1 MRIFLIALAALV
13 VAAGAGLTLLPMSMA
28 ADVAQ
33 QRVPDFKFKEASGSV
48 WDGELKQ
55 VAYGKQFIGDLKVKT
70 DLMSLLTGKAAGV
83 LGLTRDGFTGQANLV
98 YGLSNGA
105 LELKDMKLDGNT
117 AMVPGMPAA
126 IAKVDGKF
134 SLQVKDL
141 QFVDSACEAANGEV
155 WTDALTKIQVKG
167 WVGPELRGPVTCEGG
182 KLQVEAKG
190 KAATGE
196 NVLAVLNIGR
206 QLDMEMTATV
216 TDATPAA
223 VEALREV
230 GFVKQGDRLVLHH
243 ALGAA
248 SQ

>member
-1 MRIFLIALAALV
+1 MRVFLIALAALV

-28 ADVAQ
+28 ADVAS

-55 VAYGKQFIGDLKVKT
+55 VAYGKQFIGDLKVKA
-70 DLMSLLTGKAAGV
+70 DLMSLITGKASGV
-83 LGLTRDGFTGQANLV
+83 LGLTRDGFSGTANLI
-98 YGLSNGA
+98 YGLSNGS

-126 IAKVDGKF
+126 IAKEDGKF

-155 WTDALTKIQVKG
+155 WTDALTKVKVKG

-182 KLQVEAKG
+182 KLQVQAKG
-190 KAATGE
+190 RAATGE
-196 NVLAVLNIGR
+196 DVLAVLSIG
-206 QLDMEMTATV
+206 QHLDMELTASV
-216 TDATPAA
+216 DNATPAA

-230 GFVKQGDRLVLHH
+230 GFVRDGNRLVLHH
-243 ALGAA
+243 AMGGR
-248 SQ
+248 

>member
-1 MRIFLIALAALV
+1 MRIFLIALVALV
-13 VAAGAGLTLLPMSMA
+13 AAAGAGLMFLPMSMA
-28 ADVAQ
+28 ADVAS

-55 VAYGKQFIGDLKVKT
+55 VAFGKQFIGDLKVKS
-70 DLMSLLTGKAAGV
+70 DVLSLLTGKASGT
-83 LGLTRDGFTGQANLV
+83 LGLTRDGFTGQANLI
-98 YGLSNGA
+98 YGLSNGS

-141 QFVDSACEAANGEV
+141 QFVAGACEAANGEV
-155 WTDALTKIQVKG
+155 WTDALTKVKVKG

-182 KLQVEAKG
+182 KLQVQAKG
-190 KAATGE
+190 RAATGE
-196 NVLAVLNIGR
+196 DVLAILSIS
-206 QLDMEMTATV
+206 QHLDMEMTATV
-216 TDATPAA
+216 ANATPAA

-230 GFVKQGDRLVLHH
+230 GFTKDGDRLVLRH
-243 ALGAA
+243 AMGG
-248 SQ
+248 S